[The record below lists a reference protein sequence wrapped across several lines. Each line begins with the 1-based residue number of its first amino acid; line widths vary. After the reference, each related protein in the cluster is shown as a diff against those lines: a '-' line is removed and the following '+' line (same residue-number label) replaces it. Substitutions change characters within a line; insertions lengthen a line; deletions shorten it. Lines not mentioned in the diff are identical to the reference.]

1 MYEDVDSVF
10 PQAINALHVKAATI
24 INPVNLFNILIS
36 SIFLSK
42 LCALRDI
49 VNHPYVNH
57 ISFLCEDWVIEWR
70 KFQKPTYGELSDYL
84 TKSRGF
90 SKSFFHGIMIVTISI
105 EYCALA

>member
-1 MYEDVDSVF
+1 MS
-10 PQAINALHVKAATI
+10 LC
-24 INPVNLFNILIS
+24 PVHKLPRLLRELFRLCMRMWILFS
-36 SIFLSK
+36 HKLLTRYMSK